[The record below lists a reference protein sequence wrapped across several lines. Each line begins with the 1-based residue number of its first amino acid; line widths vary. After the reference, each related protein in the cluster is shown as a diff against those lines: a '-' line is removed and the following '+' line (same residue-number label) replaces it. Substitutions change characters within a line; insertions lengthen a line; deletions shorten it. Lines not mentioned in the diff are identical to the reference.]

1 MKAKVGVVFSAV
13 SLLVCGLLISH
24 ARAALSKEM
33 HSLIKGSK
41 LVILPH
47 SGHMTFVDQRVLFHE
62 AVEGFLQPEVK

>member
-1 MKAKVGVVFSAV
+1 
-13 SLLVCGLLISH
+13 
-24 ARAALSKEM
+24 M

-62 AVEGFLQPEVK
+62 TVEGFYRRRQSSLCDM